1 MSAILDFSKGKA
13 AIAITENGETPWHGY
28 GTRVPGN
35 ADLDQWRIAAGLDF
49 HVDTRP
55 CYTTMNDSQIL
66 VPDRRV
72 LVRDDTNAPLSVVS
86 DRYKVVQTKEIFE
99 FFKDL
104 CSDLSFEL
112 ETAGALDEGKR
123 VWALA
128 KTPDNFRI
136 MGQDEVNGYLL
147 LATSFD
153 GSLATSARFT
163 TVRVVCQNTLSAAQR
178 DKKNVATVRHVSK
191 FDDRAVKAQL
201 GISGDVMAQ
210 FEKDATLLS
219 QAEISPDE
227 TRAYF
232 ESLLGNAAFE
242 FDKSGKKEPE
252 NRTDFSKKFKA
263 IIDCYLNGDGAQ
275 YKSSKDTLWGAV
287 NAVTNFVDHKAQS
300 KTASSRQNQAWF
312 GHGESLKNEAFK
324 LALAT
329 AA

>member
-13 AIAITENGETPWHGY
+13 AIAITKNGETPWHGY
-28 GTRVPGN
+28 GTRVPDN
-35 ADLDQWRIAAGLDF
+35 ADLDQWRIAAGLDY
-49 HVDTRP
+49 HVEECP
-55 CYTTMNDSQIL
+55 CYAAMGDSQIL
-66 VPDRRV
+66 VPDKRV

-86 DRYKVVQTKEIFE
+86 DRYKLVQTQEIFD
-99 FFKDL
+99 FFKTL
-104 CSDLSFEL
+104 CSEMNFEL
-112 ETAGALDEGKR
+112 ETAGGLDGGRR

-128 KTPDNFRI
+128 KTPDNFRL

-163 TVRVVCQNTLSAAQR
+163 TVRVVCQNTLTAAQR

-191 FDDRAVKAQL
+191 FDASAVKAEL
-201 GISGDVMAQ
+201 GISAEFMAQ
-210 FEKDATLLS
+210 FETDATLLA
-219 QAEISPDE
+219 QTEISPDE

-232 ESLLGNAAFE
+232 ETLLENAAFE
-242 FDKSGKKEPE
+242 FDKSGKKEEE

-275 YKSSKDTLWGAV
+275 YKSSKNTLWGAV
-287 NAVTNFVDHKAQS
+287 NAVTNFVDHKVQA
-300 KTASSRQNQAWF
+300 KNDNSRLNQAWF
-312 GHGESLKNEAFK
+312 GHGESLKNKAFK
-324 LALAT
+324 LALQT